1 MLEKDWMKKGR
12 KERSA
17 YLSRL
22 NENEKYEAL
31 NDITIAIRSFLDEY
45 IEYPGYSTTK
55 IFILR

>member
-1 MLEKDWMKKGR
+1 MQEVMIMLEKDWMKKGR

-31 NDITIAIRSFLDEY
+31 NDIIDTC
-45 IEYPGYSTTK
+45 
-55 IFILR
+55 